1 MMKWATLGAILLAVS
16 LGGVVRAAE
25 TTAVTGSLIDTFCYT
40 TMGAHGSSHAAC
52 ALRCVKKGAPVG
64 LLEKGSHKLYVLLP
78 ARDATALPDSVFNHM
93 EQQVT
98 ITGNVLHSGGN
109 TFLTV
114 RSLK

>member
-1 MMKWATLGAILLAVS
+1 MRWVMLGALVLSLS
-16 LGGVVRAAE
+16 LGAEAYAAG

-52 ALRCVKKGAPVG
+52 ALKCVKNGAPVG

-78 ARDATALPDSVFNHM
+78 ARDAAALPASVFNHM

-98 ITGNVLHSGGN
+98 ITGNVLHSGGS

-114 RSLK
+114 KSLK